1 MNYFKVANSMIN
13 YNLSIYFVIFLIGFL
28 PIQSYA
34 QSNTQVEIGVGAL
47 WLDLPESTP
56 FVEVNG
62 AEEVLGFIDNY
73 DTTDKAAPLLTF
85 SIDNNT
91 DTSHINFSGFFSQ
104 LNTRDSKEYS
114 GDRGSWTTT
123 AETCGVPFG
132 DGIPQCLSDAI
143 SANPDNFRLLGWV
156 GAIDGSALRGTPNFA
171 WGDPIHI
178 TTKRNMKFFGM
189 DLTSKALTRKQG
201 ISIGPSYQRLIQKT
215 DIYAYESNRKP
226 DVNYTSLTEK
236 LDASYYGGA
245 IKIDSD
251 IELNQSIRF
260 SAKGSL
266 GFYYLDSKYRG
277 TQLTYLSAS
286 ALDPDITIN
295 PAITVNPDLNINDDR
310 FALTAQLNMLV
321 SYAYSED
328 IDFNINA
335 GIRYL
340 SHVPYIRYVDKGAV
354 LEGGSTHNPAYIDYK
369 HALGYQISWSAN
381 WRF

>member
-1 MNYFKVANSMIN
+1 MIN
-13 YNLSIYFVIFLIGFL
+13 YNLSLSLVIFLIGFL

-34 QSNTQVEIGVGAL
+34 QSDTQVKIGVGAL

-91 DTSHINFSGFFSQ
+91 DTSHINFSGFFSR

-114 GDRGSWTTT
+114 GDRQSWDEEI
-123 AETCGVPFG
+123 ALCG
-132 DGIPQCLSDAI
+132 GIVNQCLLDEI
-143 SANPDNFRLLGWV
+143 SNRPNDFRLLGWV

-171 WGDPIHI
+171 FGDPIRI

-189 DLTSKALTRKQG
+189 DLTSKALTRKLG

-215 DIYAYESNRKP
+215 DTNAYESNRP
-226 DVNYTSLTEK
+226 PSEIYMNLTEK
-236 LDASYYGGA
+236 LDASYYGGT
-245 IKIDSD
+245 IKISRDVG
-251 IELNQSIRF
+251 LNQFIHF
-260 SAKGSL
+260 SANGSL
-266 GFYYLDSKYRG
+266 GLYYLDSKYRG
-277 TQLTYLSAS
+277 TQLTAVSIVSPPINANSDLS
-286 ALDPDITIN
+286 
-295 PAITVNPDLNINDDR
+295 INDDR
-310 FALTAQLNMLV
+310 FALTAQLNILA
-321 SYAYSED
+321 SYAYNKA

-340 SHVPYIRYVDKGAV
+340 SHVPYIRYVNKGTA
-354 LEGGSTHNPAYIDYK
+354 LTAGTTHDPAYIDYK
-369 HALGYQISWSAN
+369 HALGYQISWSAS